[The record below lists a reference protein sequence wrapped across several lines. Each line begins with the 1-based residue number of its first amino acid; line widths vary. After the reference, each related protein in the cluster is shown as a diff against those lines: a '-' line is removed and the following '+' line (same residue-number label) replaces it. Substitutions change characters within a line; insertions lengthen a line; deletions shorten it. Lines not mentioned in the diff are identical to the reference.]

1 VQRATHYGAVARDAL
16 GIFPDSTDKRALIE
30 VVDFCI
36 RRGH

>member
-1 VQRATHYGAVARDAL
+1 VLRATHYGAVARVAR
-16 GIFPDSTDKRALIE
+16 GIFPDSADKRALIE